1 MSEKLQELKERL
13 ATISDLYASQAVLSW
28 DQETYMPPGS
38 ASARAKHLSTLGR
51 LSHEMFTSDETG
63 SLLDAA
69 AAELNGQAYDSDEAS
84 LIRILKK
91 DFEKAT
97 KLPSSLV
104 AQISETTSAA
114 KEAWKE
120 AYHSSVFETF
130 RPHLD
135 QVLELTIKK
144 AEALGYEDHIYDP
157 LLDQFE
163 PGMKTAEVAKIFGDL
178 KPELISLVNQISERE
193 QVDASFLQLEY
204 DEDEQLEFGSKVI
217 RKFGFDFDKGR
228 QDLAHHPF
236 ATSFSVNDVR
246 LTTRV
251 YKDYLPTAL
260 FGTLHECGHGLY
272 EQGIGE
278 NLERTLLADGTSL
291 GVHES
296 QSRTWEN
303 LIGRSLGFW
312 KHFYGDL
319 QQAFPEQLGSVALE
333 TFYKGIN
340 RVEPSLIRVEAD
352 EVTYNLHIML
362 RFEIETALVSG
373 EIRTR
378 DLPEIWNSKFEEF
391 LGIRPENNTD
401 GVLQDIHWSMGG
413 IGYFSTYALGN
424 LISTQFFEKAK
435 EDIANLDAKIESGE
449 FLQLREWQ
457 REHIHKHGRKF
468 TANELLE
475 RVTGQ
480 PLQATSYLEYI
491 RTKFSGIYGELS

>member
-1 MSEKLQELKERL
+1 MGEKLQALKERL

-28 DQETYMPPGS
+28 DQETYMPSGS
-38 ASARAKHLSTLGR
+38 VNARAKQLSTLGK

-69 AAELNGQAYDSDEAS
+69 AAELNGESYDSEDAS
-84 LIRILKK
+84 IVRVIKR
-91 DFEKAT
+91 DFEEAT

-104 AQISETTSAA
+104 AQISETSSAA

-120 AYHSSVFETF
+120 AYYSSDFETF

-135 QVLELTIKK
+135 KSLELAIKK
-144 AEALGYEDHIYDP
+144 AEALGYEDHIYDA
-157 LLDQFE
+157 LLDQYE
-163 PGMKTAEVAKIFGDL
+163 PGMKTAEVAQIFDDL
-178 KPELISLVNQISERE
+178 KPELISLVKQIASAE
-193 QVDASFLQLEY
+193 QVDDSFLHLDY
-204 DEDEQLEFGSKVI
+204 DEETQLNFGEFVI

-251 YKDYLPTAL
+251 SKNFLPTAL

-272 EQGIGE
+272 EQGVSE
-278 NLERTLLADGTSL
+278 NLERTMLSGGTSL
-291 GVHES
+291 GIHES

-303 LIGRSLGFW
+303 IIGRSLGFW
-312 KHFYGDL
+312 KHFYGEL
-319 QQAFPEQLGSVALE
+319 QSTFPDQLGGVSLE
-333 TFYKGIN
+333 SFYKGIN
-340 RVEPSLIRVEAD
+340 KVEPSLIRVEAD

-362 RFEIETALVSG
+362 RFEIETAMVSG
-373 EIRTR
+373 KIDTK

-391 LGIRPENNTD
+391 LGVKPSNNTE

-424 LISTQFFEKAK
+424 LFSTQFFDKAK
-435 EDIANLDAKIESGE
+435 QDIPNLDQKIESGE
-449 FLQLREWQ
+449 YLELREWQ
-457 REHIHKHGRKF
+457 RDNIHTHGRKF

-480 PLQATSYLEYI
+480 PLQASSYLAYI
-491 RTKFSGIYGELS
+491 KSKFSGIYGELS